1 MIKKILIS
9 VLGAGT
15 LLFAASCSDDNS
27 STTPTPQPGGF
38 AMKQGDVAN
47 YNNYIVATGSKQPDG
62 TIRRRVVATN
72 QTLFGKTGV
81 AIVVDSSFDA
91 NGAFVAPPDTSYFA
105 ADANG
110 VYLYNLAGL
119 IVSRAPSLGGFN
131 LGIAQPTWAQVAAFR
146 DTEGPVV
153 ASDSLKLQIKG
164 TPFGDL
170 PLNLGVSTKPLGKGT
185 ETIGTTTYSVFK
197 QEVTVSG
204 TVPFINA
211 PVSLTFNVSIGGTGG
226 TNSPSTVVI
235 FAFQPIE
242 ILGTTVEGLS
252 QELVSFTPGS

>member
-1 MIKKILIS
+1 MIKKILLS
-9 VLGAGT
+9 AFGAGA
-15 LLFAASCSDDNS
+15 LLFAASCSSDDN
-27 STTPTPQPGGF
+27 STTPTPQPTGF
-38 AMKQGDVAN
+38 AMKQGDVST
-47 YNNYIVATGSKQPDG
+47 YNNYTVETGTKQPDG

-72 QTLFGKTGV
+72 RTLFGKTGV

-119 IVSRAPSLGGFN
+119 IVGRAPAIGGFN
-131 LGIAQPTWAQVAAFR
+131 LGISQPTWAQVAAFR

-153 ASDSLKLQIKG
+153 ASDSLRLTIG
-164 TPFGDL
+164 GL

-185 ETIGTTTYSVFK
+185 ETIGTTTYSVYK
-197 QEVTVSG
+197 QTVTVSG
-204 TVPFINA
+204 TIPFIGTA
-211 PVSLTFNVSIGGTGG
+211 LSLTFNVSIGGAGT

-235 FAFQPIE
+235 FAFQPVE
-242 ILGTTVEGLS
+242 IVGNALPGLS